1 MHHAH
6 RHTPPF
12 CASALAI
19 AVCLIAPPAEAAK
32 SAGFIGGSSAN
43 LTLRNF
49 YMNRNMLG
57 DATTQDKAEEW
68 TQNFIL
74 DYKSGF
80 TDGTVGFGV
89 DALGLYSIKLDGGR
103 GTAGTQLL
111 PIHDDGRPADQFGR
125 LAAAGKMRISQTE
138 LKVGEWAPLL
148 PVLRSDDGRSL
159 TQTFQGAQITSKEI
173 DGLMLTGGQF
183 RSNSPRNDGSLE
195 DMFMNT
201 QSRAKSDRFNFVG
214 SEYSFNQSQTM
225 IGAWH
230 AELQDVYQ
238 QQYLQVLHR
247 QPVGDWVLAANVGYF
262 SGKEDG
268 QALAGDLDNRTASAL
283 FSANHDMHTVYV
295 GLQKVSGDD
304 GWMRINGTSGGQ
316 LANDIFNGSFDNAR
330 ERSWQLR
337 HDYNFA
343 AVGLPGLTLMNRYL
357 RGEDAHVSGITDG
370 SERARETELAYV
382 VQSGRFKG
390 LSGKWRNM
398 SMRRNWGNNTS
409 FDENRLIVSY
419 PLSIL

>member
-1 MHHAH
+1 MNHAH
-6 RHTPPF
+6 TSPL
-12 CASALAI
+12 CASVLAI
-19 AVCLIAPPAEAAK
+19 AGCLIAPPAEAE
-32 SAGFIGGSSAN
+32 STSGFIGDSNAT

-183 RSNSPRNDGSLE
+183 RSNSPRNDGGLE

-201 QSRAKSDRFNFVG
+201 QSRAQSDRFNFVG
-214 SEYSFNQSQTM
+214 SEYSFNQNQTM

-247 QPVGDWVLAANVGYF
+247 QPAGDWTLGANLGYF
-262 SGKEDG
+262 FGKEDG
-268 QALAGDLDNRTASAL
+268 KALAGDLNNRTASAL
-283 FSANHDMHTVYV
+283 LSASTGAHTFYI
-295 GLQKVSGDD
+295 GLQKVSGEDA
-304 GWMRINGTSGGQ
+304 WMRINGTSGGQ
-316 LANDIFNGSFDNAR
+316 LANDSFSSSFDNAR
-330 ERSWQLR
+330 ERSWQVR

-343 AVGLPGLTLMNRYL
+343 ALGLPGLTMMNRYI
-357 RGEDAHVSGITDG
+357 RASDAHVSGITVG
-370 SERARETELAYV
+370 SERARESELGYV
-382 VQSGRFKG
+382 VQSGQLKG
-390 LSGKWRNM
+390 LSTKWRNI

-409 FDENRLIVSY
+409 FDENRLIISY
-419 PLSIL
+419 PLSLL